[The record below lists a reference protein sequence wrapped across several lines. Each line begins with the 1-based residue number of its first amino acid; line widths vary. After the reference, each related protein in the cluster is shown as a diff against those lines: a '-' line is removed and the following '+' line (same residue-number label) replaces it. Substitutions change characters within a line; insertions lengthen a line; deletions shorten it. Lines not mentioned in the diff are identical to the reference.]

1 MVSVLPVLPVP
12 PVPSI
17 PSVIARCRHRVLASL
32 AVAACLLPL
41 AAVPAAAAGAMPPPV
56 RPEDRPSG
64 AMPPPVRPED
74 QGDHLTVVVRH
85 AGVGRDGRYD
95 VRCHP
100 ESGRHPDAAGACRV
114 LDENTRWGRD
124 PFAPVAPGT
133 VCAMVHGGPATARI
147 TGTWAGRPV
156 DATYDRGDGCRIARW
171 DHMVPLLPR
180 IGASAWAGPQ
190 NGSPAPVDPRTG
202 GPARTDPQTGN
213 PAQADPRTGTPL
225 QATPRTRTPV

>member
-1 MVSVLPVLPVP
+1 MVSVPPLP
-12 PVPSI
+12 PVT
-17 PSVIARCRHRVLASL
+17 ARCRHRALASL

-56 RPEDRPSG
+56 RPEDRASG

-74 QGDHLTVVVRH
+74 RGDHLTVVVRH

-95 VRCHP
+95 VYCHP
-100 ESGRHPDAAGACRV
+100 EAGRHPDPAGACRV

-133 VCAMVHGGPATARI
+133 VCTMVHGGPATARI

-180 IGASAWAGPQ
+180 IVGPAQTEPPAG
-190 NGSPAPVDPRTG
+190 GPVRIEPRTSVSG
-202 GPARTDPQTGN
+202 
-213 PAQADPRTGTPL
+213 
-225 QATPRTRTPV
+225 